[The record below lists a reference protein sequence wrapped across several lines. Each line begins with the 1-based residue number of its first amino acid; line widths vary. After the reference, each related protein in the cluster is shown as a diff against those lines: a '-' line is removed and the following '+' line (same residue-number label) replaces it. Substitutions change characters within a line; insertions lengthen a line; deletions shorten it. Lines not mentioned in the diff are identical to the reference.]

1 LQEKFRVEFDPIK
14 PEGKFMKAVAILM
27 AALLLLPSCSN
38 QTTVK
43 EAPGAIWQAQL
54 LGGKGQESGFSFN
67 TQFGFNGNGSL
78 TFGNFQFINFDSGSS
93 CFPFSGEL
101 PTGSLTNF
109 NFDQTTLAVT
119 ATFAFTVESGGN
131 SLTLTGP
138 LVAVASE
145 TGQTGNNTIT
155 LTSGSVTGDWMF
167 TGGGTPAGCSDT
179 LTGSFTM
186 TMSTT

>member
-1 LQEKFRVEFDPIK
+1 
-14 PEGKFMKAVAILM
+14 MKAVAILM
-27 AALLLLPSCSN
+27 AAALLLNGCGKS
-38 QTTVK
+38 TTVQ

-54 LGGKGQESGFSFN
+54 LGGKAQESGFSFV
-67 TQFGFNGNGSL
+67 TQLGFNGNGSL
-78 TFGNFQFINFDSGSS
+78 TIANFQFLNFDSGST

-119 ATFAFTVESGGN
+119 GTLSFTVQAGGN
-131 SLTLTGP
+131 TLTLTGP
-138 LVAVASE
+138 LVGVASE
-145 TGQTGNNTIT
+145 TGETGNNTIT
-155 LTSGSVTGDWMF
+155 LTSGSITGDWTF
-167 TGGGTPAGCSDT
+167 TGGGTPTGCSDT

>member
-1 LQEKFRVEFDPIK
+1 
-14 PEGKFMKAVAILM
+14 MKAVAILM
-27 AALLLLPSCSN
+27 AAALLLNGCGNS
-38 QTTVK
+38 TTVQ

-54 LGGKGQESGFSFN
+54 LGGKAQESGFSFV

-78 TFGNFQFINFDSGSS
+78 TFTNFQFLNYDSGSS
-93 CFPFSGEL
+93 CFPFSGSGDL
-101 PTGSLTNF
+101 LTGSLTNF

-119 ATFAFTVESGGN
+119 ATFAFTVQSGGN

-138 LVAVASE
+138 LVGVASE

-155 LTSGSVTGDWMF
+155 LTSGSVTGNWTF

-179 LTGSFTM
+179 LTGSFAM
-186 TMSTT
+186 NMSTT